1 MKFLLSAIWK
11 KEFWL
16 GDDKV
21 KNLLLIAYLDL
32 KESIRAK
39 WFIVYSL
46 VFGGMIALFFIAGV
60 TQSQVMGFSG
70 LSRLLLMYI
79 QVTIVILPIF
89 ILITTVRSI
98 SGDRD
103 THILE
108 YMLSFPI
115 SLKQYYWGKILGR
128 FITVFLPVFFA
139 MVFAIIYGVFIGADI
154 PWDIFILYTGLL
166 FSLTSAFLGIA
177 FFISSFVKTSEIALG
192 ISFFIWIF
200 LLAFLDIALIS
211 LMMQNRF
218 DESLIITIAL
228 LNPMEIF
235 RVAAISLFD
244 PSLTVMG
251 PVAFYILD
259 TFKQTIFVLISIAY
273 PIILGLVF
281 AFLGYFIFAKKD
293 LV

>member
-1 MKFLLSAIWK
+1 MN
-11 KEFWL
+11 
-16 GDDKV
+16 
-21 KNLLLIAYLDL
+21 NLLLIAYLDL

-39 WFIVYSL
+39 WFLVYSL

-60 TQSQVMGFSG
+60 TESQVMGFSG

-103 THILE
+103 NHILE

-115 SLKQYYWGKILGR
+115 SLRQYYWGKIIGR
-128 FITVFLPVFFA
+128 FITVYLPVLFA
-139 MVFAIIYGVFIGADI
+139 MVVAIIYGFSKGAAI
-154 PWDIFILYTGLL
+154 PWDIFFLYTGLL
-166 FSLTSAFLGIA
+166 FALSSAFLGIA
-177 FFISSFVKTSEIALG
+177 FFISSFVKSSEVALG
-192 ISFFIWIF
+192 IAFFIWIA
-200 LLAFLDIALIS
+200 LLAFIDIALIS
-211 LMMQNRF
+211 LMMQQRMN
-218 DESLIITIAL
+218 EELIIFIAMI
-228 LNPMEIF
+228 NPMEIF

-244 PSLTVMG
+244 PELTVMG

-259 TFKQTIFVLISIAY
+259 LMSQGMFVLLSIAY
-273 PIILGLVF
+273 PVLLGMLF
-281 AFLGYFIFAKKD
+281 AFFGFVIFKKKD

>member
-1 MKFLLSAIWK
+1 M
-11 KEFWL
+11 
-16 GDDKV
+16 

-32 KESIRAK
+32 KESLRAK
-39 WFIVYSL
+39 WFVVYSL
-46 VFGGMIALFFIAGV
+46 IFGGMIALFFIAGV

-103 THILE
+103 NHILE

-115 SLKQYYWGKILGR
+115 SLKQYYWGKVLGR

-139 MVFAIIYGVFIGADI
+139 MFLAIIYGASIGASI
-154 PWDIFILYTGLL
+154 PWEIFFLYTGLL
-166 FSLTSAFLGIA
+166 FALSSAFLGIA
-177 FFISSFVKTSEIALG
+177 FFISSFVKSSEVALG
-192 ISFFIWIF
+192 ISFFVWIF
-200 LLAFLDIALIS
+200 LLAFIDIALIS

-218 DESLIITIAL
+218 EESMIIAIAL
-228 LNPMEIF
+228 ANPMEIF

-244 PSLTVMG
+244 PELTVMG

-259 TFKQTIFVLISIAY
+259 TFKQSVFVMFSILY
-273 PIILGLVF
+273 PVLLGLAF
-281 AFLGYFIFAKKD
+281 AIFGYRIFSKKD

>member
-1 MKFLLSAIWK
+1 M
-11 KEFWL
+11 
-16 GDDKV
+16 

-32 KESIRAK
+32 KESIRAN

-46 VFGGMIALFFIAGV
+46 VFGGLIALFFIAGI
-60 TQSQVMGFSG
+60 TESQVMGFSG

-103 THILE
+103 SHILE

-115 SLKQYYWGKILGR
+115 SLKQYYWGKVFGR
-128 FITVFLPVFFA
+128 FITVFLPVFMA
-139 MVFAIIYGVFIGADI
+139 MVFAIVYGIFKGADV
-154 PWDIFILYTGLL
+154 PWSIFFLYTGLL
-166 FSLTSAFLGIA
+166 FAMSSAFLGIA
-177 FFISSFVKTSEIALG
+177 FFISSIVKSSEMALG

-200 LLAFLDIALIS
+200 LLAFIDIALIS
-211 LMMQNRF
+211 LMMQQRINT
-218 DESLIITIAL
+218 ELIIGIAMI
-228 LNPMEIF
+228 NPMEIF

-244 PSLTVMG
+244 PELTVMG

-259 TFKQTIFVLISIAY
+259 MMSQKMFVFISIMY
-273 PIILGLVF
+273 PLALGILF
-281 AFLGYFIFAKKD
+281 AFLGFKIFAKKD

>member
-1 MKFLLSAIWK
+1 M
-11 KEFWL
+11 
-16 GDDKV
+16 

-32 KESIRAK
+32 KESIRAN

-46 VFGGMIALFFIAGV
+46 VFGGLIALFFIAGI
-60 TQSQVMGFSG
+60 TESQVMGFSG

-103 THILE
+103 SHILE

-115 SLKQYYWGKILGR
+115 SLKQYYWGKVFGR
-128 FITVFLPVFFA
+128 FITVFLPVFMA
-139 MVFAIIYGVFIGADI
+139 MVFAIVYGIFKGADV
-154 PWDIFILYTGLL
+154 PWSIFFLYTGLL
-166 FSLTSAFLGIA
+166 FAMSSAFLGIA
-177 FFISSFVKTSEIALG
+177 FFISSIVKSSEMALG

-200 LLAFLDIALIS
+200 LLAFIDIALIS
-211 LMMQNRF
+211 LMMQQRINT
-218 DESLIITIAL
+218 ELIIGIAMI
-228 LNPMEIF
+228 NPMEIF

-244 PSLTVMG
+244 PELTVMG

-259 TFKQTIFVLISIAY
+259 MMSQKVFVFISIMY
-273 PIILGLVF
+273 PLVLGVLF
-281 AFLGYFIFAKKD
+281 AFLGFKIFSKKD

>member
-1 MKFLLSAIWK
+1 M
-11 KEFWL
+11 
-16 GDDKV
+16 

-32 KESIRAK
+32 KESIRAN

-46 VFGGMIALFFIAGV
+46 VFGGLIALFFIAGI
-60 TQSQVMGFSG
+60 TESQVMGFSG

-79 QVTIVILPIF
+79 QVAIVILPIF

-103 THILE
+103 SHILE

-115 SLKQYYWGKILGR
+115 SLKQYYWGKVFGR
-128 FITVFLPVFFA
+128 FITVFLPVFMA
-139 MVFAIIYGVFIGADI
+139 MVFAIVYGIFQGADV
-154 PWDIFILYTGLL
+154 PWSIFFLYTGLL
-166 FSLTSAFLGIA
+166 FAMSSAFLGIA
-177 FFISSFVKTSEIALG
+177 FFISSIVKSSEMALG

-200 LLAFLDIALIS
+200 LLAFIDIALIS
-211 LMMQNRF
+211 LMMQQRINT
-218 DESLIITIAL
+218 ELIIGIAMI
-228 LNPMEIF
+228 NPMEIF

-244 PSLTVMG
+244 PELTVMG

-259 TFKQTIFVLISIAY
+259 MMSQKMFVFISIVY
-273 PIILGLVF
+273 PTLLGVLF
-281 AFLGYFIFAKKD
+281 AFLGFRIFSKKD

>member
-1 MKFLLSAIWK
+1 M
-11 KEFWL
+11 
-16 GDDKV
+16 

-39 WFIVYSL
+39 WFVVYSL
-46 VFGGMIALFFIAGV
+46 IFGGMIALFFIAGV

-103 THILE
+103 NHILE

-139 MVFAIIYGVFIGADI
+139 MFLAIIYGSIIGASV
-154 PWDIFILYTGLL
+154 PWEIFFLYSGLL
-166 FSLTSAFLGIA
+166 FALSSAFLGIA
-177 FFISSFVKTSEIALG
+177 FFISSFVKSSEVALG
-192 ISFFIWIF
+192 ISFFVWIF
-200 LLAFLDIALIS
+200 LLAFIDISLIS

-218 DESLIITIAL
+218 EESMIIAIAL
-228 LNPMEIF
+228 INPMEIF

-244 PSLTVMG
+244 PELTVMG
-251 PVAFYILD
+251 PVAFHILD
-259 TFKQTIFVLISIAY
+259 TFKQSTFVMFSILY
-273 PIILGLVF
+273 PVLLGLFFAILG
-281 AFLGYFIFAKKD
+281 YRIFSKKD

>member
-1 MKFLLSAIWK
+1 M
-11 KEFWL
+11 
-16 GDDKV
+16 

-39 WFIVYSL
+39 WFLVYSL

-79 QVTIVILPIF
+79 QITIVILPIF
-89 ILITTVRSI
+89 ILVTTVRSI

-103 THILE
+103 NHILE

-115 SLKQYYWGKILGR
+115 SLKQYYWGKILRR

-139 MVFAIIYGVFIGADI
+139 MILAVIYGVIIGASV
-154 PWDIFILYTGLL
+154 PWDILFLYSGLL
-166 FSLTSAFLGIA
+166 FALSSAFLGIA
-177 FFISSFVKTSEIALG
+177 FFISSFVKSSEVALG
-192 ISFFIWIF
+192 ISFFVWIF
-200 LLAFLDIALIS
+200 LLAFIDIALIS
-211 LMMQNRF
+211 LMMQNRYE
-218 DESLIITIAL
+218 ESMIIAIAL
-228 LNPMEIF
+228 ANPMEIF

-244 PSLTVMG
+244 PELTVMG

-259 TFKQTIFVLISIAY
+259 TFNQWAFVLFSILY
-273 PIILGLVF
+273 PVLLGLVF
-281 AFLGYFIFAKKD
+281 AVFGYRIFSKKD

>member
-1 MKFLLSAIWK
+1 M
-11 KEFWL
+11 
-16 GDDKV
+16 
-21 KNLLLIAYLDL
+21 KNLFLVAFLDL

-39 WFIVYSL
+39 WFLVYSL
-46 VFGGMIALFFIAGV
+46 VFGGLIALFFIAGV

-103 THILE
+103 NHILE

-115 SLKQYYWGKILGR
+115 SLKQYYWGKIIGR
-128 FITVFLPVFFA
+128 FITVFAPVFLA
-139 MVFAIIYGVFIGADI
+139 MFIAIIYGVTQGASI
-154 PWDIFILYTGLL
+154 PWDIFLLYTGLL
-166 FSLTSAFLGIA
+166 LALSSSFLGIA
-177 FFISSFVKTSEIALG
+177 FFVSSVVKSSEVALG
-192 ISFFIWIF
+192 LAFFIWIF
-200 LLAFLDIALIS
+200 LLSFIDIALIS

-218 DESLIITIAL
+218 NEEMIVAIAL
-228 LNPMEIF
+228 INPMEVF

-244 PSLTVMG
+244 PELTVMG

-259 TFKQTIFVLISIAY
+259 TVKQWQFVLFSIVY
-273 PIILGLVF
+273 PVTLGLLF
-281 AFLGYFIFAKKD
+281 ASFGFVIFKKRD

>member
-1 MKFLLSAIWK
+1 M
-11 KEFWL
+11 
-16 GDDKV
+16 

-39 WFIVYSL
+39 WFLVYSL

-79 QVTIVILPIF
+79 QITIVILPIF
-89 ILITTVRSI
+89 ILVTTVRSI

-103 THILE
+103 NHILE

-139 MVFAIIYGVFIGADI
+139 MILAVIYGVIIGASV
-154 PWDIFILYTGLL
+154 PWDILFLYSGLL
-166 FSLTSAFLGIA
+166 FALSSAFLGIA
-177 FFISSFVKTSEIALG
+177 FFISSFVKSSEVALG
-192 ISFFIWIF
+192 ISFFVWIF
-200 LLAFLDIALIS
+200 LLAFIDIALIS

-218 DESLIITIAL
+218 EESMIIAIAL
-228 LNPMEIF
+228 INPMEIF

-244 PSLTVMG
+244 PELTVMG
-251 PVAFYILD
+251 PVAFHILD
-259 TFKQTIFVLISIAY
+259 TFKQSTFVMFSILY
-273 PIILGLVF
+273 PILLGLFFAILG
-281 AFLGYFIFAKKD
+281 YRIFSKKD

>member
-1 MKFLLSAIWK
+1 M
-11 KEFWL
+11 
-16 GDDKV
+16 
-21 KNLLLIAYLDL
+21 KNLILIAYLDL

-39 WFIVYSL
+39 WFVVYSL

-103 THILE
+103 NHILE

-139 MVFAIIYGVFIGADI
+139 MIFAVLYGAIIGASV
-154 PWDIFILYTGLL
+154 PWEIFFLYSGLL
-166 FSLTSAFLGIA
+166 FALSSAFLGIA
-177 FFISSFVKTSEIALG
+177 FFISSFVKSSEVALG

-200 LLAFLDIALIS
+200 LLAFIDIALIS

-218 DESLIITIAL
+218 EESMIIGIAL
-228 LNPMEIF
+228 ANPMEIF

-244 PSLTVMG
+244 PELTVMG

-259 TFKQTIFVLISIAY
+259 TFKRSTFIIFATLY
-273 PIILGLVF
+273 PIILGIIF
-281 AFLGYFIFAKKD
+281 GILGYRIFSKKD

>member
-1 MKFLLSAIWK
+1 MS
-11 KEFWL
+11 
-16 GDDKV
+16 
-21 KNLLLIAYLDL
+21 NLLLIAYLDL

-39 WFIVYSL
+39 WFLVYSL

-60 TQSQVMGFSG
+60 TESQVMGFSG

-103 THILE
+103 NHILE

-115 SLKQYYWGKILGR
+115 SLKQYYWGKIIGR
-128 FITVFLPVFFA
+128 FITVYLPVLFA
-139 MVFAIIYGVFIGADI
+139 MIIAIVYGFSKGAAI
-154 PWDIFILYTGLL
+154 PWDIFFLYTGLL
-166 FSLTSAFLGIA
+166 FALSSAFLGIA
-177 FFISSFVKTSEIALG
+177 FFISSFVKSSEVALG
-192 ISFFIWIF
+192 IAFFIWIA
-200 LLAFLDIALIS
+200 LLAFIDIALIS
-211 LMMQNRF
+211 LMMQQRMN
-218 DESLIITIAL
+218 EELIIFLAMI
-228 LNPMEIF
+228 NPMEIF

-244 PSLTVMG
+244 PELTVMG

-259 TFKQTIFVLISIAY
+259 SMSQGVFVFVSIAY
-273 PIILGLVF
+273 PVLLGMLF
-281 AFLGYFIFAKKD
+281 AFFGFVIFKKKD